1 MENAELRRATGN
13 IFAEICAALLT
24 AYIHWSYIVVV
35 NNRLLLMLIFA
46 FAMFNFLLKDDRLV
60 RWDPYQTVFLV
71 LILYC
76 CIGTAY
82 SQNMAAGERF
92 LLQLILAFGIHL
104 ITRDDSPF
112 LKIALRW
119 ISISG
124 VLTVVAILLQ
134 VAFPEQML
142 KICATLVKPEAYAMT
157 AELYSYGYYSGLS
170 GFNCIAGFHAA
181 ALMGI
186 CFVIGLKTT
195 SVSKRIVNY
204 VIAALSLFALVAT
217 QKRGVLIASIIAAF
231 VTSVHYFWSRRNMK
245 KLMQMVII
253 FCVIALLLYAVM
265 TNTESGQKML
275 ERFTESDDI
284 SSGRFGHYQY
294 IFSSSEDSLLFG
306 HGTGSLMVGLNNDA
320 HNIYLQILYDHGI
333 LGLMVYLVFFVMPL
347 VFCMKKVRQG
357 DASEF
362 LLISM
367 FLQVL
372 FLFYGLT
379 GNPLYDYCLFMFYL
393 LSVSM
398 MNVRKEEI
406 RHT

>member
-217 QKRGVLIASIIAAF
+217 QKEV
-231 VTSVHYFWSRRNMK
+231 
-245 KLMQMVII
+245 
-253 FCVIALLLYAVM
+253 C
-265 TNTESGQKML
+265 
-275 ERFTESDDI
+275 
-284 SSGRFGHYQY
+284 
-294 IFSSSEDSLLFG
+294 
-306 HGTGSLMVGLNNDA
+306 
-320 HNIYLQILYDHGI
+320 
-333 LGLMVYLVFFVMPL
+333 
-347 VFCMKKVRQG
+347 
-357 DASEF
+357 
-362 LLISM
+362 
-367 FLQVL
+367 
-372 FLFYGLT
+372 
-379 GNPLYDYCLFMFYL
+379 
-393 LSVSM
+393 
-398 MNVRKEEI
+398 
-406 RHT
+406 